1 MATTAAG
8 APASAIPSPG
18 RWQGDDLPSWL
29 SPMLVKELRQGLQS
43 GAFTMTF
50 TALQGGLALLMTM
63 WIATAAESA
72 AGQFFRGLFW
82 FLFTVSS
89 ALILPLRGLLAI
101 RSEEVGQTFDLLRLT
116 RLGSTQIV
124 VGKWIAIMAQVVL
137 VAIAVL
143 PYVVLQYFLGGY
155 GVIGD
160 MTAIGCI
167 VVIAGLVT
175 AAALMA
181 SIQPPAIRGLIISLG
196 AIVLFW
202 GVPAVGMGGGFAP
215 SITPGGLGL
224 LALATAPLTVVLLE
238 YAIAAI
244 APRAENH
251 ALRKRLLAL
260 GLVAFAFL
268 AWWGAVLLRGSSI
281 GLSSQPE
288 QVALGVA
295 AVSAWVIVVLMG
307 VGEMLGDPVP
317 LRAIH
322 EPFARFPALATLFTP
337 GWATGTLFGLL
348 LGALFLGA
356 AQAFAAQLGGDARI
370 AVPAYAPIVLAA
382 VLFPIPFTRLFT
394 TPRLRA
400 AIYGLV
406 SAMTI
411 MPVLYLSQANRFRP
425 SLTVQ
430 VLEFVALLFPL
441 PSLMMIGD
449 PRANPGL
456 GYVEGLFPIITTVL
470 VWAPLLPAWRAELK
484 RAWQRAAACRSARV
498 STATRAAP

>member
-8 APASAIPSPG
+8 APASAKPSPG
-18 RWQGDDLPSWL
+18 RWHGDDLPSWL

-43 GAFTMTF
+43 GAFSMTF
-50 TALQGGLALLMTM
+50 TALQGGLALLMTV
-63 WIATAAESA
+63 WIVTAAESG

-89 ALILPLRGLLAI
+89 TMILPLRGLLAI

-160 MTAIGCI
+160 MTAIGCL
-167 VVIAGLVT
+167 VVVAGLVT

-181 SIQPPAIRGLIISLG
+181 STQPPAIRGLVISLG
-196 AIVLFW
+196 SIVLSW
-202 GVPAVGMGGGFAP
+202 GVPVIGMSGGFLP
-215 SITPGGLGL
+215 SMTPGGLGL

-251 ALRKRLLAL
+251 AVRKRLLAL
-260 GLVAFAFL
+260 GLVGIAFL
-268 AWWGAVLLRGSSI
+268 AWWGIVLLGGSAI
-281 GLSSQPE
+281 ALSTWNELVWP
-288 QVALGVA
+288 AF
-295 AVSAWVIVVLMG
+295 SAWVIVALVG
-307 VGEMLGDPVP
+307 VGETLGDPVP

-322 EPFARFPALATLFTP
+322 EPFARFPALAMLLTP
-337 GWATGTLFGLL
+337 GWATGTLFLLL
-348 LGALFLGA
+348 LGALFLVF

-370 AVPAYAPIVLAA
+370 TIPAYSPIVLAA
-382 VLFPIPFTRLFT
+382 VLFPIPFTRLFA

-400 AIYGLV
+400 VIYGLV
-406 SAMTI
+406 SLMTI
-411 MPVLYLSQANRFRP
+411 LPVLYLWQTNRFRP
-425 SLTVQ
+425 SLTLQ
-430 VLEFVALLFPL
+430 VLEFVALLFPW

-449 PRANPGL
+449 PRVNPGL
-456 GYVEGLFPIITTVL
+456 GYVEGLFPIITTLL
-470 VWAPLLPAWRAELK
+470 VWLPLLPAWRAELL
-484 RAWQRAAACRSARV
+484 RAWQRAAACRTARG
-498 STATRAAP
+498 SAAPRTAP